1 MYTPPSVVS
10 NVVLFQYSDGNLFI
24 TLIAD
29 PSPNSQWHLP
39 GTAVSRTQTSLSSLD
54 HTLHNAIGLDNADI
68 TYREQL
74 YTSEF
79 AVGSH
84 STVCISYLYLSR
96 DIRWR
101 KSTQQIGVFSIDK
114 LPSLSE
120 SDMSII
126 RYASARLHAKALYS
140 TILSFLLP
148 RVFDL
153 AQLQQAFETITG
165 QTVDKRNFRKKITQL
180 DVLKPMTKDTVK
192 KDPVLYSFKNS
203 GLDFLSK
210 PFPPKKTVSR
220 QARKA

>member
-126 RYASARLHAKALYS
+126 RYA
-140 TILSFLLP
+140 
-148 RVFDL
+148 
-153 AQLQQAFETITG
+153 
-165 QTVDKRNFRKKITQL
+165 KRFTQL
-180 DVLKPMTKDTVK
+180 FSRSYFQEFLTSLNYSKHLKR
-192 KDPVLYSFKNS
+192 L
-203 GLDFLSK
+203 LDRPSINETSEK
-210 PFPPKKTVSR
+210 R
-220 QARKA
+220 